1 MRGVRA
7 AFYTEYGSADVLQVG
22 ELPDPVTGPDDVLV
36 RVAAAGVNPVDW
48 KVRQGYLQD
57 AFPSHLPVVP
67 GWDVAGTVEAVGPA
81 VTDYAVGDRVLGYV
95 RKDHVQH
102 GTTAELVRA
111 AVRHL
116 APLPDGVGFEVAGGI
131 PLAGLTALQALEA
144 VAVGE
149 GDTVLVH
156 AAAGGVG
163 AFAVQLAVSRGAR
176 VLGTASEGNADFLRS
191 LGAEPVTYGD
201 GLQERVRDLLGGAP
215 VTAAVDLVGGDA
227 IADSFALVEDPS
239 RVVTVTDGAQALAGG
254 GRYVF
259 VRPDSAQ
266 LGELARLVADGSLH
280 VEVAGTYD
288 LADVAEAH
296 RRSETGHGRGKVV
309 VTV

>member
-1 MRGVRA
+1 MRA
-7 AFYTEYGSADVLQVG
+7 AFYETYGGTDVLRVG

-48 KVRQGYLQD
+48 KIRQGYLEG
-57 AFPSHLPVVP
+57 AFPAHFPIVP

-81 VTDYAVGDRVLGYV
+81 VTAFAVGDRVLGYV

-102 GTTAELVRA
+102 GTSAELVRA
-111 AVRHL
+111 GVRHL
-116 APLPDGVGFEVAGGI
+116 APLPEGVSFADAGAV
-131 PLAGLTALQALEA
+131 PLAGLTALQALD
-144 VAVGE
+144 AVGAGS

-163 AFAVQLAVSRGAR
+163 AFAVQLAVDRGAR
-176 VLGTASEGNADFLRS
+176 VLGTASEGNFDFLRS
-191 LGAEPVTYGD
+191 LGAEPLTYGD
-201 GLQERVRDLLGGAP
+201 GLVDRVRGLVDR
-215 VTAAVDLVGGDA
+215 VDAAVDFAGAEAVAASFDLVRDA
-227 IADSFALVEDPS
+227 A
-239 RVVTVTDGAQALAGG
+239 RVSSVVDAAGVLSGG

-266 LGELARLVADGSLH
+266 LADLAQRVATGTLRVELS
-280 VEVAGTYD
+280 GTYP
-288 LADVAEAH
+288 LEEIAAAH
-296 RRSETGHGRGKVV
+296 QRSETGHGRGKVV

>member
-1 MRGVRA
+1 MRA
-7 AFYTEYGSADVLQVG
+7 AFYTEYGGPEVLQVG
-22 ELPDPVTGPDDVLV
+22 ELPDPVTGPDDVVV

-48 KVRQGYLQD
+48 KIRQGYLD
-57 AFPSHLPVVP
+57 GAFPSHFPIVP

-81 VTDYAVGDRVLGYV
+81 TTTFAVGDRVLGYV

-116 APLPDGVGFEVAGGI
+116 APLPDAVTFEAGGGL
-131 PLAGLTALQALEA
+131 PLAGLTALQAVEA
-144 VAVGE
+144 AGI
-149 GDTVLVH
+149 GSDDTVLVH

-163 AFAVQLAVSRGAR
+163 AFAVQLARLRGAR
-176 VLGTASEGNADFLRS
+176 VVGTAGEANAGFLRS
-191 LGAEPVTYGD
+191 LGVEPVTYGE
-201 GLQERVRDLLGGAP
+201 GLEDRVRDLVGGRP
-215 VTAAVDLVGGDA
+215 VTAALDFVGGDA
-227 IADSFALVEDPS
+227 VPSSFALVRDAS
-239 RVVTVTDGAQALAGG
+239 RVVSVTDGAAVLRGG

-266 LGELARLVADGSLH
+266 LAELARLVGDGSLH
-280 VEVAGTYD
+280 VEVAAVVD
-288 LADVAEAH
+288 LADVADAH

>member
-1 MRGVRA
+1 MRA
-7 AFYTEYGSADVLQVG
+7 AFYTEHGGPEVLQVG
-22 ELPDPVTGPDDVLV
+22 ELPDPVTGPDDIVV
-36 RVAAAGVNPVDW
+36 RVAGAGVNPVDW
-48 KVRQGYLQD
+48 KIREGYLQG
-57 AFPSHLPVVP
+57 AFPSHLPIVP

-81 VTDYAVGDRVLGYV
+81 TSGYAVGDRVLGYV

-116 APLPDGVGFEVAGGI
+116 APLPDGVSFEAGGAL
-131 PLAGLTALQALEA
+131 PLAGLTALQAVEA
-144 VAVGE
+144 AGI
-149 GDTVLVH
+149 GSDDTVLVH

-163 AFAVQLAVSRGAR
+163 AFAVQLARLRGAR
-176 VLGTASEGNADFLRS
+176 VVGTAGEANAEFLRS

-201 GLQERVRDLLGGAP
+201 GLADRVRDLLGDGT
-215 VTAAVDLVGGDA
+215 VTAALDFVGADA
-227 IADSFALVEDPS
+227 IATSFELVRDSA
-239 RVVTVTDGAQALAGG
+239 RVVSVTDGAAVLQGG

-266 LGELARLVADGSLH
+266 LGELARLVGDGRLH
-280 VEVAGTYD
+280 VEVAATFD
-288 LADVAEAH
+288 LADVADAH